1 LQAKQLTNI
10 IMSGILD
17 LLQGP
22 LGQMMIQGAS
32 SHLGQD
38 TDKTQSAL
46 SAAIPM
52 LMGALKKNA
61 SNPEGAEGLM
71 KALQSKHDGGILD
84 SITDIFG
91 GGNVNDVVVEDGDKI
106 LGHVLGE
113 KKETVAKAL
122 GAQSGLD
129 LGSALNILK
138 MAAPM
143 VMGMLGKQTREKQVS
158 NPTDLTNIIGDM
170 LGGNKETEKHGSF
183 IENLLDQDGDGSIV
197 DDLFNLGKKFL

>member
-1 LQAKQLTNI
+1 
-10 IMSGILD
+10 MSGILD

>member
-1 LQAKQLTNI
+1 
-10 IMSGILD
+10 MSGILD

-32 SHLGQD
+32 SQLGQD

-61 SNPEGAEGLM
+61 SNPEGADGLM

-129 LGSALNILK
+129 LSSAMSILK

-158 NPTDLTNIIGDM
+158 NPTDLSNIIGGM

>member
-1 LQAKQLTNI
+1 
-10 IMSGILD
+10 MSGILD

-38 TDKTQSAL
+38 SNKTQSAL

-61 SNPEGAEGLM
+61 SNPEGADGLM

-129 LGSALNILK
+129 LSSAMSILK

-158 NPTDLTNIIGDM
+158 NPTDLTNIIGGM

>member
-1 LQAKQLTNI
+1 
-10 IMSGILD
+10 MSGILD

-22 LGQMMIQGAS
+22 LGQMVIQGAS
-32 SHLGQD
+32 SQLGQD

-61 SNPEGAEGLM
+61 SNPETADGLM
-71 KALQSKHDGGILD
+71 KALQNKHNGSILD
-84 SITDIFG
+84 SLGDIFG
-91 GGNVNDVVVEDGDKI
+91 GGNVNEDVVQDGDKI
-106 LGHVLGE
+106 LGHVLGD

-129 LGSALNILK
+129 LGSAMDLLK

-143 VMGMLGKQTREKQVS
+143 VMGMLGKQTQEKQVS
-158 NPTDLTNIIGDM
+158 NPTDLTNIIGGM
-170 LGGNKETEKHGSF
+170 LGGDKEVEKQGSF

>member
-1 LQAKQLTNI
+1 
-10 IMSGILD
+10 MSGILD

-38 TDKTQSAL
+38 SNKTQSAL

-61 SNPEGAEGLM
+61 SNPEGADGLM

-129 LGSALNILK
+129 LSSALNILK

-158 NPTDLTNIIGDM
+158 NPSDLSNIIGDM

>member
-1 LQAKQLTNI
+1 
-10 IMSGILD
+10 MSGILD

-32 SHLGQD
+32 SQLGQD

-61 SNPEGAEGLM
+61 SNPEGADGLM

-129 LGSALNILK
+129 LSSAMSILK

-158 NPTDLTNIIGDM
+158 NPTDLTNIIGGM